1 MDYRTFPLFA
11 LALALALPQP
21 HSRAQSSSELPESII
36 SAPERDSFTPSIAGD
51 TFDRSSSTGGY
62 MVSIH
67 EKTNRVVGFT
77 LFNEGPNS
85 IIPHRGE
92 IGEGPDREYG
102 FHFQDRARQN
112 IYINITDSPTAFLSH
127 RMESFLYFFPRTYL
141 PAITS
146 SQTQGS
152 KILTVTLP
160 TGETVQF
167 NGDTREV
174 VGGVIQELAPI
185 DLGPDRFKRKF
196 AQFQYHGTGVMI
208 RVDRRG
214 ADPRL
219 GTIAT
224 VTQGQKI
231 CKIPSSLLFNQDE
244 RSEVEFLYPSD
255 AGFNELLKKKCGF
268 SFL

>member
-1 MDYRTFPLFA
+1 MDYRTFPL
-11 LALALALPQP
+11 LALALLLQSPN
-21 HSRAQSSSELPESII
+21 SIAQTTSELPESIL
-36 SAPERDSFTPSIAGD
+36 SSPEQDTILPSIAGD
-51 TFDRSSSTGGY
+51 TYDRTSSTGDY

-77 LFNEGPNS
+77 LSNEGPNA
-85 IIPHRGE
+85 IIPHHGE
-92 IGEGPDREYG
+92 IGEGPDREFG

-112 IYINITDSPTAFLSH
+112 IYINITDSPTAFLSQ
-127 RMESFLYFFPRTYL
+127 RMESYLYFFPRTYL
-141 PAITS
+141 PAIASSETS
-146 SQTQGS
+146 GS
-152 KILTVTLP
+152 KILSVTLP
-160 TGETVQF
+160 TGESAQF
-167 NGDTREV
+167 NAETREI
-174 VGGVIQELAPI
+174 VGGVLQELAPI

-224 VTQGQKI
+224 ITQGQKS
-231 CKIPSSLLFNQDE
+231 CKIPSALLFNQDE
-244 RSEVEFLYPSD
+244 HSEVEFLYPSD